1 MRRNLNRSKLR
12 RMIIAEAK
20 KALSEMGMGGMG
32 GHMGHMSA
40 GGAPP
45 EGSMEYEYTAEIIQ
59 RCIMSCIHAGR
70 CDMSRVQMMCQEM
83 CEDYGCPQ
91 YADYCAQRV
100 SMACQRMGLL

>member
-1 MRRNLNRSKLR
+1 MKNLNRSRLR
-12 RMIIAEAK
+12 RMIISETK
-20 KALSEMGMGGMG
+20 KALSEMGMG

-45 EGSMEYEYTAEIIQ
+45 EGSPEYETTAEVIH
-59 RCIMSCIHAGR
+59 RCIMSCMHAGR
-70 CDMSRVQMMCQEM
+70 CDPMQVQMMTREM

-100 SMACQRMGLL
+100 ISACQRMGL

>member
-1 MRRNLNRSKLR
+1 MRHNLNRSRLR

-20 KALSEMGMGGMG
+20 NILSEMGMGMG
-32 GHMGHMSA
+32 GMGHMSA

-70 CDMSRVQMMCQEM
+70 CDMNRVQMMCQEM

-91 YADYCAQRV
+91 YANYCAQRV
-100 SMACQRMGLL
+100 QQSCSRMGL

>member
-1 MRRNLNRSKLR
+1 MKHNLNRNRLR

-20 KALSEMGMGGMG
+20 NILSEMGMG
-32 GHMGHMSA
+32 HMPA

-91 YADYCAQRV
+91 YADYCVQRV
-100 SMACQRMGLL
+100 SMACQRMGF

>member
-1 MRRNLNRSKLR
+1 MRRNLNRGKLR

-20 KALSEMGMGGMG
+20 NILSEMGMDGM

-70 CDMSRVQMMCQEM
+70 CDMSRVRMMCQEM
-83 CEDYGCPQ
+83 CEDYGCAQ

-100 SMACQRMGLL
+100 AMACQRMGL